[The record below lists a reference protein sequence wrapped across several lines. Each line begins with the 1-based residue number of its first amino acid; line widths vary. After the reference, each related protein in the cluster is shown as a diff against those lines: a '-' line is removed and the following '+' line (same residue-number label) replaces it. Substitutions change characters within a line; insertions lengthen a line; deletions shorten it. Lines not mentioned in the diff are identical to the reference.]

1 MGKDIFTRKQ
11 RIAVGIVALSATTLG
26 VAVGLRQNS
35 FLHLFSQYRRS
46 ENPYTITLGS
56 NNAYS
61 SGSSKVIS
69 TDSGQWSVTFNYSS
83 CSSSSGNHA
92 SISEGGYIVNAQQI
106 TSIET
111 IKVVYEGGS
120 LKCQT
125 SYDGVDWNAGFVMAS
140 DYEYATASNPYFVK
154 FTAESGTISLKS
166 AIISYSCLAN
176 QNIPDPVPAGNS
188 YEKVTTELSDYS
200 GNYLIVYEVS
210 EEIGYVFNGNLDTLD
225 ATDNYITVDI
235 SDESIAAS
243 TALNSSIFTLT
254 KSGSDYSVRSNS
266 GNYIG
271 QGSDSNGLTVSS
283 SPLYNT
289 VSIDGN
295 ENVSIRSDGGA
306 YLRFNNTSNQM
317 RFRYY
322 KSSTYTSQKAISLY
336 AQNVGAGYIPSTSEA
351 VGLIVSD
358 STTNYTTNEKF
369 ATANG
374 LSVTAV
380 FSDGT
385 SRALASNE
393 YSYNVYRRGR
403 EDKLIDPTE
412 SFELEG
418 TYVVVISYED
428 LIPSEI
434 EFQVGEYVYATDI
447 SLHSAKT
454 TFTTDDKFADY
465 LGQLTADIGFSNS
478 TYDVEDLEYNKFAT
492 NNLSIQLLN
501 PSGVAYSVNSK
512 FNQDGNWQI
521 KLNYDYKG
529 VSLST
534 LVDIEVQ
541 NIPVTNVTLDRAT
554 LSLEVGNSGQLV
566 CTVNP
571 SNATDT
577 SVVWTSNNT
586 AVATVSSSGLVTAV
600 SEGTAT
606 ITATSNMDGT
616 KKGECV
622 VTVTKPAVVSTTYT
636 FTSKSWAASPAN
648 WTSGGDG
655 NGFSNSGVQVTSTYS
670 GANGTSPVSFTDVK
684 TIVVSYCTN
693 ASKGA
698 GNIIVY
704 VGSTQ
709 VASQSVST
717 SGGTTARDM
726 TFTCSSLL
734 TGKVKIE
741 VLCTTNSIYICGCTI
756 TCNNNSVYPT
766 AVSLTG
772 PSTVNVGESIQLT
785 GSVTAPSD
793 CNRTDLSYVSSNTAV
808 ATVSSTGAVTGVKAG
823 TATITLT
830 GEAETGKTPASA
842 TKTITVSNVSVS
854 SVSISPTT
862 KTLAIGESFT
872 VTATVSPSNATNK
885 GVTFTSSNSSVAT
898 VGSTTGSVAALA
910 AGTTTITVTTT
921 DGSKTA
927 SCTVTVSE
935 KKVESISI
943 SPNTLSLKID
953 ASYQLSATVSP
964 DNATNKAYTW
974 SSSDETVA
982 TVSSTGSVT
991 AVKIGTANIYA
1002 TATDGSNVKGT
1013 CVVTVTDSSVTPTPV
1028 SDSATITVQG
1038 SKTANQEWALSTS
1051 DFDTDG
1057 VTLQSVSSSKLYGSG
1072 DANIRFS
1079 SSNNGGSLTLNFSS
1093 ILITGVILHVSQYN
1107 TETANVKVAT
1117 SANTTGQTISYSG
1130 SGNSIEYTAFA
1141 EDSSESTSLTISSGS
1156 KNRFYLSQ
1164 IELLTG
1170 EAEPIFPTAVS
1181 ISNAEIGVGQSTTL
1195 TPVFTPANTNQKQLT
1210 WSSSNT
1216 SVATV
1221 DSVGKVTAKA
1231 AGSATITV
1239 RALTSTG
1246 SYVSDTATIT
1256 VTEQA
1261 LDAWTI
1267 MLYICGADLESEN
1280 SLASGDIAEILKVSG
1295 QPDDVNII
1303 VQTGGANVN
1312 NTYFSK
1318 TNMYRWH
1325 VEGKSMVKDATLSK
1339 ANMGASSTFQSF
1351 LEWGLTEY
1359 PAQKT
1364 GVVFWNHGGAMYG
1377 CCYDELNSND
1387 SLSNSECK
1395 TAFKNAFANV
1405 GRTDKLEFVGY
1416 DCCLMQ
1422 VQDIA
1427 DFNSNYFNYMI
1438 ASEESEAGYG
1448 WDYDNW
1454 VDDLYAKKSTSV
1466 ILKAIVDSFISD
1478 NGGVNSSSNDQT
1490 LSYLDLSMSAA
1501 YFSAF
1506 ESFASALTSKVGS
1519 SNKSSFATYI
1529 INNVKH
1535 YADSDYTYFC
1545 IFDAKDFVNKVSSSS
1560 SYNPGSSY
1568 TSAVLTAFSNFILYS
1583 SCGKKAGNSYGLCL
1597 CYCSSSTDSSYF
1609 KKVYTSSNTNYSNWI
1624 TFNKTCGY
1632 IGQLKSNM
1640 GVVKRHSF

>member
-11 RIAVGIVALSATTLG
+11 RIVVGIVALSATTLG

-46 ENPYTITLGS
+46 ENPYTITLGN

-61 SGSSKVIS
+61 SGASKVIS

-188 YEKVTTELSDYS
+188 YDKVTTELSDYS
-200 GNYLIVYEVS
+200 GEYLIVFES
-210 EEIGYVFNGNLDTLD
+210 QSNSNHTSRAFDGSLSSLD
-225 ATDNYITVDI
+225 AEGNIKTVTITNG
-235 SDESIAAS
+235 SIAA
-243 TALNSSIFTLT
+243 TEALNSATFTIA
-254 KSGSDYSVRSNS
+254 KSGEKYTIRSHS
-266 GNYIG
+266 GYYIG
-271 QGSDSNGLTVSS
+271 RSEYSNGLETSASTQFLNDVSFEGDEICIAAS
-283 SPLYNT
+283 SGCVLRYN
-289 VSIDGN
+289 D
-295 ENVSIRSDGGA
+295 
-306 YLRFNNTSNQM
+306 NTSNGN

-322 KSSTYTSQKAISLY
+322 KGTQQAIQLY
-336 AQNVGAGYIPSTSEA
+336 AKNVSEEYIPSTSEA

-358 STTNYTTNEKF
+358 STTDYTTNDKF
-369 ATANG
+369 ANSNG

-393 YSYNVYRRGR
+393 YTYNVYRRGR

-418 TYVVVISYED
+418 TYVVVISYQD

-434 EFQVGEYVYATDI
+434 EFQVGEYIYATDI
-447 SLHSAKT
+447 ALASPKT
-454 TFTTDDKFADY
+454 SFTTDDKFADY
-465 LGQLTADIGFSNS
+465 LDQLSADISFSNS
-478 TYDVEDLEYNKFAT
+478 SYDVEDLEYNKFAV
-492 NNLSIQLLN
+492 NNLSVQLLN
-501 PSGVAYSVNSK
+501 PSGVAYNLNNK
-512 FNQDGNWQI
+512 FNQDGDWQI

-554 LSLEVGNSGQLV
+554 LSLEVGNTGQLV

-577 SVVWTSNNT
+577 SVVWTSSNT
-586 AVATVSSSGLVTAV
+586 AIATVSSSGLVTAV
-600 SEGTAT
+600 AAGTAT

-616 KKGECV
+616 KKGECA
-622 VTVTKPAVVSTTYT
+622 VTVTKPAIVNTEYL
-636 FTSKSWAASPAN
+636 FTSSSWNATCEGSAAN
-648 WTSGGDG
+648 WTSGKAG
-655 NGFSNSGVQVTSTYS
+655 NGYSNSGVQVSTGAS
-670 GANGTSPVSFTDVK
+670 GANATSPVSFTDVK
-684 TIVVSYCTN
+684 KVIVSYCTN
-693 ASKGA
+693 GNSGA
-698 GNIIVY
+698 GSIKVE
-704 VGSTQ
+704 VGSTTI
-709 VASQSVST
+709 ADLSVT
-717 SGGTTARDM
+717 KTGGTTARNLE
-726 TFTCSSLL
+726 FTSSTLL
-734 TGKVKIE
+734 NGKVKIT
-741 VLCTTNSIYICGCTI
+741 VTCTTNSIYVCGATI
-756 TCNNNSVYPT
+756 SCNNNSVYPT
-766 AVSLTG
+766 EVSLTG
-772 PSTVNVGESIQLT
+772 PSSVNVGETIQLT

-793 CNRTDLSYVSSNTAV
+793 CNRTSLSYVSDNTAV
-808 ATVSSTGAVTGVKAG
+808 ATVSATGQVTGVKAG
-823 TATITLT
+823 TATITVT

-854 SVSISPTT
+854 GVSVSPTT

-872 VTATVSPSNATNK
+872 LTATVAPSNATNK
-885 GVTFTSSNSSVAT
+885 GVTFTSSNTSVAT
-898 VGSTTGSVAALA
+898 VDSTTGSVAALA

-953 ASYQLSATVSP
+953 ASYQLSATVLP
-964 DNATNKAYTW
+964 ANASNKNYTW

-991 AVKIGTANIYA
+991 ARKLGSANIYA
-1002 TATDGSNVKGT
+1002 TATDGSDVRGT
-1013 CVVTVTDSSVTPTPV
+1013 CAVTVTDSSVTPTPV
-1028 SDSATITVQG
+1028 NDTATITVNDSETSG
-1038 SKTANQEWALSTS
+1038 QEWSMSAS
-1051 DFDTDG
+1051 DFEADG
-1057 VTLQSVSSSKLYGSG
+1057 ITLQSVSSTKLFGTGENS
-1072 DANIRFS
+1072 IRFS
-1079 SSNNGGSLTLNFSS
+1079 ANKSSGSLTLNFDS
-1093 ILITGVILHVSQYN
+1093 ILISGVILHVSQYSS
-1107 TETANVKVAT
+1107 ETANIKVVT
-1117 SANTTGQTISYSG
+1117 SANSTGETIAYNG
-1130 SGNSIEYTAFA
+1130 SGNTIEYTTFA
-1141 EDSSESTSLTISSGS
+1141 EDNDESTSLTISSGS

-1164 IELLTG
+1164 IELITG
-1170 EAEPIFPTAVS
+1170 AAEPIFPTAVS
-1181 ISNAEIGVGQSTTL
+1181 ISNAELGVGQSTTL
-1195 TPVFTPANTNQKQLT
+1195 TPVFTPAKTNQKQLT

-1216 SVATV
+1216 GVATV

-1231 AGSATITV
+1231 AGTATITV
-1239 RALTSTG
+1239 RALTSSG
-1246 SYVSDTATIT
+1246 AYVSDTATIT

-1303 VQTGGANVN
+1303 IQTGGANKN
-1312 NTYFSK
+1312 SGYFSTSK
-1318 TNMYRWH
+1318 MNRYH
-1325 VEGKSMVKDATLSK
+1325 VEGKSMVSDGQINK
-1339 ANMGASSTFQSF
+1339 ANMGLSSTFQNF

-1364 GVVFWNHGGAMYG
+1364 GVVFWNHGGGMFG
-1377 CCYDELNSND
+1377 CCYDELYNDD
-1387 SLSNSECK
+1387 SLSNKECK
-1395 TAFKNAFANV
+1395 TAFTNAFKTV

-1427 DFNSNYFNYMI
+1427 DFNSDYFNYMI

-1454 VDDLYAKKSTSV
+1454 VDDLYAKKSTTV
-1466 ILKAIVDSFISD
+1466 ILKAIVDSFIAD
-1478 NGGVNSSSNDQT
+1478 NGGVSSSSNDQT
-1490 LSYLDLSMSAA
+1490 LSYLDLNMSDA

-1506 ESFASALTSKVGS
+1506 ESFASGLKSKFS
-1519 SNKSSFATYI
+1519 SSSVSKSTFASWVI
-1529 INNVKH
+1529 SNIKH
-1535 YADSDYTYFC
+1535 YADDDYDYFC
-1545 IFDAKDFVNKVSSSS
+1545 LFDAKDFISTIASNST
-1560 SYNPGSSY
+1560 YNPGSSY
-1568 TSAVLTAFSNFILYS
+1568 TNAVLSAFNNFVLYS
-1583 SCGKKAGNSYGLCL
+1583 SCGRGAGDSYGLCL
-1597 CYCSSSTDSSYF
+1597 CFAAVNNQYATSFSN
-1609 KKVYTSSNTNYSNWI
+1609 VYTTSNTNYTTWRSFAS
-1624 TFNKTCGY
+1624 TYGY
-1632 IGQLKSNM
+1632 IK
-1640 GVVKRHSF
+1640 